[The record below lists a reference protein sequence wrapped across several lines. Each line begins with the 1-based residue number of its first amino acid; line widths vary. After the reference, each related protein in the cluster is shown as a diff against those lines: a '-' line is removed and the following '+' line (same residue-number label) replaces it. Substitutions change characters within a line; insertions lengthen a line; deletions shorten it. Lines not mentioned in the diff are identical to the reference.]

1 MLISVFFLH
10 SKRCLVAFSYFRLIY
25 SLVAYYRQKIFESF
39 NFYTFHTTFLLKSRP
54 FSPQPIKLIMRYSKY
69 YSEDFFLN
77 VSMYESMYESDCWPS
92 SDSSFLLK
100 TDQHRSRDTERSL
113 LPLWSK
119 AICVTVSVWEE
130 SEHSC
135 LQVAVSHNI
144 NAACSGFEAYREK
157 KKVFDS
163 SCCWIR
169 TDCKIIPGDRSL
181 V

>member
-1 MLISVFFLH
+1 
-10 SKRCLVAFSYFRLIY
+10 
-25 SLVAYYRQKIFESF
+25 
-39 NFYTFHTTFLLKSRP
+39 
-54 FSPQPIKLIMRYSKY
+54 
-69 YSEDFFLN
+69 
-77 VSMYESMYESDCWPS
+77 MYESMYESDCWPS

-113 LPLWSK
+113 WPLWSK

-157 KKVFDS
+157 HFLIHRAVEWDLIAKS
-163 SCCWIR
+163 YQGI
-169 TDCKIIPGDRSL
+169 GA
-181 V
+181 